1 MLEPAFLKLQA
12 MSLTENQLS
21 EKESLDL
28 IATMINKAKDSYHN
42 TGISAIMWGSLIA
55 ICALV
60 KLSEIQFNYR
70 LPFDI
75 YLLSIVAVI
84 PQIFIS
90 IKEKKNRRVKSYDD
104 AYMDYIWLAF
114 GICIFLMIFIVN
126 TVFAELGP
134 VMKEYKELT
143 LGRADWID
151 FKFSEYVAPLFL
163 LLYGIPTF
171 ITGAACKFK
180 PMLWGGILCWA
191 SCLLALFTTIK
202 IDLLLT
208 AISAIFAWLIPGI
221 IMEAEFRKA
230 KKELVAAN
238 V

>member
-1 MLEPAFLKLQA
+1 MTQ
-12 MSLTENQLS
+12 TEKQLS

-42 TGISAIMWGSLIA
+42 TGISAIMWGSLIT

-60 KLSEIQFNYR
+60 KLSEIHFNYR

-75 YLLSIVAVI
+75 YLLTILAVI

-90 IKEKKNRRVKSYDD
+90 IKEKKSRRVKSYDD

-114 GICIFLMIFIVN
+114 GVCIFLMIFIVN

-134 VMKEYKELT
+134 VMTDYKVLAQ
-143 LGRADWID
+143 GRTAWID

-171 ITGAACKFK
+171 ITGAACRFK
-180 PMLWGGILCWA
+180 PMLWGGLLCWA
-191 SCLLALFTTIK
+191 SCILALFTTIK

-221 IMEAEFRKA
+221 IMEVDYRKA
-230 KKELVAAN
+230 KKELAEAN

>member
-1 MLEPAFLKLQA
+1 
-12 MSLTENQLS
+12 MSQTEKQLS

-28 IATMINKAKDSYHN
+28 IATMINKAKDSYHD

-60 KLSEIQFNYR
+60 KLSEMQFNYR

-75 YLLSIVAVI
+75 YLLTIVAII
-84 PQIFIS
+84 PQVFIS
-90 IKEKKNRRVKSYDD
+90 IREKKKRRVKSYDD

-114 GICIFLMIFIVN
+114 GICIFLMIFIIN
-126 TVFAELGP
+126 TVYAELAP
-134 VMKEYKELT
+134 VMNDYQEMSKGKNGWT
-143 LGRADWID
+143 D
-151 FKFSEYVAPLFL
+151 FKFSEFTAPFFL

-180 PMLWGGILCWA
+180 PMLWGGLLCWA
-191 SCLLALFTTIK
+191 CCIISLFTTIK

-208 AISAIFAWLIPGI
+208 AFSAIFAWLIPGI
-221 IMEAEFRKA
+221 ILEADYRKA
-230 KKELVAAN
+230 KKGLIEAN

>member
-1 MLEPAFLKLQA
+1 
-12 MSLTENQLS
+12 MSQTEKQLS

-28 IATMINKAKDSYHN
+28 IATMINKAKDSYHD

-75 YLLSIVAVI
+75 YLLTIVAII
-84 PQIFIS
+84 PQVFIS
-90 IKEKKNRRVKSYDD
+90 IREKKKRRVKSYDD

-114 GICIFLMIFIVN
+114 GICIFLMIFIINMVY
-126 TVFAELGP
+126 AELGP
-134 VMKEYKELT
+134 VMNDYREMSKGKIGWT
-143 LGRADWID
+143 D
-151 FKFSEYVAPLFL
+151 FKFSEFIAPLFL

-180 PMLWGGILCWA
+180 PMLWGGLLCWA
-191 SCLLALFTTIK
+191 CCVITLFTTIK
-202 IDLLLT
+202 FDLLLT
-208 AISAIFAWLIPGI
+208 AFSAIFAWLIPGI
-221 IMEAEFRKA
+221 ILEADYRKA
-230 KKELVAAN
+230 KKGLIEAN